1 MTSCALAALL
11 LLAPQTPVPASGSKV
26 IDVRATR
33 PPAGNT
39 FEALWWTYRRA
50 AQRGDNDAA
59 STALREIGKMRIERN
74 VVRLEPFAMARVAQG
89 LARLREGQVDKADT
103 EFRAALALDPHLA
116 DGHFALAQSARRKG
130 VAGLWSAA
138 RHGVA
143 GLTARLGSI
152 AGQHH
157 LFAMMVPSAI
167 LALLLTITLLS
178 AALMLRSGRLL
189 LHDLEEAMGPERRT
203 LARTLLAILLALPV
217 LALQGWGWLPLWWL
231 ALMFLYLT
239 TMERVVV
246 GLALL
251 STLAIVPLAHLLD
264 ERIATGRN
272 PLFQAGLAAIEGGPD
287 ARAATLLEKAA
298 EARPQDK
305 DLPYLVGALYKKGG
319 RYEDATLLYN
329 TLLQASA
336 SDAYVLN
343 NLGNLSFAAAEFQAA
358 VPRYQQAL
366 AGEPAAEVAA
376 TLYYNM
382 ALAHLQKFE
391 RQPANEDRSQADRLA
406 PELTRSYETTW
417 RYDFSNE
424 GAVVDLRPT
433 PDELWRKFFG
443 RESGVARENVS
454 GSRLGAPSVAFT
466 VLQQLPNRFAA
477 ALIVFGLTILAL
489 SRWRG
494 PRAFTMRCVKCGTPF
509 CRRCH
514 IGPASTGLCTQCH
527 HLFVVRDGVS
537 GPARNQ
543 KLLEVQNEDK
553 RRELVFRVLS
563 LVAPG
568 AGHVYARRILGG
580 LAFLFAWAVLLSLA
594 LVAGLLLPFT
604 DAPSMIA
611 PSWGWFMGAL
621 VLLAVYVAANRARP
635 DFEVFIPAGRH
646 QPRRRGRA
654 A

>member
-1 MTSCALAALL
+1 MTSSALVALL
-11 LLAPQTPVPASGSKV
+11 LLAPQTPAPSPGSKV

-39 FEALWWTYRRA
+39 FEALWWTYRHA
-50 AQRGDNDAA
+50 AERGDNDAA
-59 STALREIGKMRIERN
+59 TTALREIGKMRIERN
-74 VVRLEPFAMARVAQG
+74 VVRLEPFALARVAQG
-89 LARLREGQVDKADT
+89 LARLREGQLDKADV
-103 EFRAALALDPHLA
+103 EFRAAITLDPYQA
-116 DGHFALAQSARRKG
+116 DGYFGLAQSARRRG
-130 VAGLWSAA
+130 VSGLWAAA
-138 RHGVA
+138 RHA
-143 GLTARLGSI
+143 GAGFAARLGSI
-152 AGQHH
+152 GGQHY
-157 LFAMMVPSAI
+157 LFALLVPAGI
-167 LALLLTITLLS
+167 LALLLTVTLL
-178 AALMLRSGRLL
+178 AVALMLRSWRLL
-189 LHDLEEAMGPERRT
+189 LHDLEEALGPGRRT
-203 LARTLLAILLALPV
+203 LAKTLLAVLVALPV

-239 TMERVVV
+239 STEKAAV
-246 GLALL
+246 GVALV
-251 STLAIVPLAHLLD
+251 STLAIVPLAHMLD
-264 ERIATGRN
+264 ERMATVGN
-272 PLFQAGLAAIEGGPD
+272 PLFQAALTAIEGGPD
-287 ARAATLLEKAA
+287 ARATTLLEKAA
-298 EARPQDK
+298 EGRPADK
-305 DLPYLVGALYKKGG
+305 DLPYLVAALYKKGG

-329 TLLQASA
+329 TLLQSNA
-336 SDAYVLN
+336 SDAYALN

-358 VPRYQQAL
+358 LPRYQQGL
-366 AGEPAAEVAA
+366 AGEPAADVAA

-391 RQPANEDRSQADRLA
+391 RQPANEARSQADRLA

-433 PDELWRKFFG
+433 SDELWRKFFG
-443 RESGVARENVS
+443 RASGITRENVS
-454 GSRLGAPSVAFT
+454 GSRVGAPSTLVAL
-466 VLQQLPNRFAA
+466 LQDLPNRFAA
-477 ALIVFGLTILAL
+477 AMIVFGLTILAL

-494 PRAFTMRCVKCGTPF
+494 PRAFTMRCIKCGTPF

-514 IGPASTGLCTQCH
+514 IGPASSGLCTQCH

-543 KLLEVQNEDK
+543 KLLEVQSEDK

-568 AGHVYARRILGG
+568 AGHAYARRVLSGLG
-580 LAFLFAWAVLLSLA
+580 FLFVWAALLSLA

-611 PSWGWFMGAL
+611 PSWGWVLGAA

-635 DFEVFIPAGRH
+635 DFEVFIPAGR